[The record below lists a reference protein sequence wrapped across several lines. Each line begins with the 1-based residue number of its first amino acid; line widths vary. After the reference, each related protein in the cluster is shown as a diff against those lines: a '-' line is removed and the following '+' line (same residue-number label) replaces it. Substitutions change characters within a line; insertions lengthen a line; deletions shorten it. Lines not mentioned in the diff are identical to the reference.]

1 MKAIVKATGEI
12 VDIIRNSAFD
22 KDVFYD
28 SNGQKYN
35 REELSFDF
43 KEKSFPKDED
53 YWTRLEHTYAGMAMQ
68 GLLNNNL
75 LSSILLKTWTTHED
89 YINEVVN
96 VADEYAKAL
105 ITKIKMFEDMR
116 RRKMYYCVATKK
128 WYPVVYKVR

>member
-1 MKAIVKATGEI
+1 MKARVMTTGEI

-53 YWTRLEHTYAGMAMQ
+53 YWTRFEHQAAIAVMGGMYGNTKYNDYAWVDMAKFA
-68 GLLNNNL
+68 
-75 LSSILLKTWTTHED
+75 IEAAH
-89 YINEVVN
+89 
-96 VADEYAKAL
+96 AL
-105 ITKIKMFEDMR
+105 VEK
-116 RRKMYYCVATKK
+116 YKK
-128 WYPVVYKVR
+128 EEK